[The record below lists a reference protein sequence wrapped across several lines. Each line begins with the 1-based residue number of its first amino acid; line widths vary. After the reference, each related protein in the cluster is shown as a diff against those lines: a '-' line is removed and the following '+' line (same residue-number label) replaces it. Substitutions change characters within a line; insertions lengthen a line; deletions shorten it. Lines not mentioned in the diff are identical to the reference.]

1 MKLKGKAKA
10 RARAKAK
17 KTHFSAKELFGKSTK
32 WTEPDT
38 AMGFTTGQAVMW
50 DATGGKSPFAVFSQA
65 HETKKLIKI
74 IEEEPVKYSTKAIK
88 QDWDQLLPEISKPRH
103 AADMVAGYFMAILPS
118 QTRQVG
124 DKQVRGVLARPI
136 AAGLNDS
143 QWCDQLDRVRED
155 FAITPLK
162 DDFVLM
168 ASYCTPDRVWENFRK
183 VTDHFHYA
191 VVAFSNTIKF
201 QVLAEDC
208 HWQAVWNGK
217 REFADVTDLGT
228 PLVSKKLMEVI

>member
-1 MKLKGKAKA
+1 MKLKGKARQ

-17 KTHFSAKELFGKSTK
+17 KTHYSAKELFGKSTT
-32 WTEPDT
+32 WTESDT
-38 AMGFTTGQAVMW
+38 AGGFTTGQPVMW
-50 DATGGKSPFAVFSQA
+50 DASGGTSPFAVFSQA

-74 IEEEPVKYSTKAIK
+74 IEDEPVKYSTRAIK

-103 AADMVAGYFMAILPS
+103 SAEMVAGYFMAIVPAKV
-118 QTRQVG
+118 QQVG
-124 DKQVRGVLARPI
+124 HKQARGVLARQP
-136 AAGLNDS
+136 AAGLTDS
-143 QWCDQLDRVRED
+143 QWTDQLDRVRED

-168 ASYCTPDRVWENFRK
+168 ASYCTPDRVWANFRK

-208 HWQAVWNGK
+208 QWQAVWNGE
-217 REFADVTDLGT
+217 RDFDDVTDLGPT
-228 PLVSKKLMEVI
+228 LVSKALMEVI